1 MLLFFMCY
9 AKKYK
14 GEKQYSLKK
23 LKKTC
28 VMLKIEGRER
38 R

>member
-23 LKKTC
+23 LKKNMC
-28 VMLKIEGRER
+28 YAKNRGS
-38 R
+38 